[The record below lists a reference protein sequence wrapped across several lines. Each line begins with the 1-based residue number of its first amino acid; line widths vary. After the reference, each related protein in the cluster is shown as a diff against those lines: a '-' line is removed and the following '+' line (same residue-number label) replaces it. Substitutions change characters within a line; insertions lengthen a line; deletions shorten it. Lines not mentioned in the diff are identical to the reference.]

1 VTPDRSRWQ
10 RALESILAEKMPN
23 VEAADRNRL
32 AAVIYEEAKAA
43 SLDPFFVLALIAVES
58 GFDHVAESERGARGL
73 MQLRPSTLRSEA
85 ERSRLGADL
94 DDPVLNVRAGIRYLR
109 RLVQAFGS
117 TDVALMAYNAGPN
130 RILRYLQDEGAI
142 PERFLVYPEKVN
154 GELKRLRRQQPLSS
168 HPPPQP
174 EAQPQGPVAL
184 GPAAKSPDAEPDR
197 APGRRGAAASA
208 AR

>member
-1 VTPDRSRWQ
+1 
-10 RALESILAEKMPN
+10 MPN